1 MLCENKMEM
10 ITKDEDYI
18 KTLETIIET
27 SFDGIYV
34 TDGEA
39 NTILIN
45 KSYER
50 ITGLKREELIGRNM
64 AEFVDG
70 GIISGV
76 TSLWVLQNKKSKTV
90 HQSFKSGKS
99 ALVTSTP
106 FFDEKGEIKMIV
118 TNVRDITELKELQ
131 EKENQRK
138 DESIK
143 YKGIIEELK
152 LQLASDEYIIAE
164 DENMLNLLLLA
175 KRVAR
180 VDTTILIVGESG
192 SGKELFAKYIY
203 NNSPRKNK
211 PFIKINCG
219 AIPENLIESEF
230 FGYVEGSFTGAVKG
244 GKMGIFE
251 AANNGTLLL
260 DEIGELPLNMQVKLL
275 RVLQDGKFERVGSN
289 DTIKVDVRII
299 ASTNKNL
306 EAMVEKGLFREDLFY
321 RLNVVQLKVI
331 PLRDRKSSI
340 IPLVEYFLKVY
351 NEKYNMEKTLSK
363 EVIKYLYEYSWPG
376 NVREL
381 RNLVEMI
388 VVTSVNDNICKTILP
403 ANITR
408 DDNKNSRD
416 TKGDMLKLSDALEKI
431 ERDMIFKSYEKHG
444 NVRDAAK
451 ELGIDPST
459 FVRKRKKYL

>member
-1 MLCENKMEM
+1 MEI
-10 ITKDEDYI
+10 ITKDENYI

-34 TDGEA
+34 TDGKA
-39 NTILIN
+39 NTILVN

-64 AEFVDG
+64 SELIDDG
-70 GIISGV
+70 TISGV
-76 TSLWVLQNKKSKTV
+76 TSFWVLQNKKSKTV
-90 HQSFKSGKS
+90 YQSFKSGKN

-106 FFDEKGEIKMIV
+106 FFDEEGDIKLIV

-138 DESIK
+138 DENIK

-152 LQLASDEYIIAE
+152 LQLANDEYIIAE

-260 DEIGELPLNMQVKLL
+260 DEVGELPLNMQVKLL

-289 DTIKVDVRII
+289 DTITVDVRII

-306 EAMVEKGLFREDLFY
+306 EEMVEKGLFREDLYY

-331 PLRDRKSSI
+331 PLRERKSSV
-340 IPLVEYFLKVY
+340 IPLVEYFLKIY
-351 NEKYNMEKTLSK
+351 NEKYNMEKTLTK

-381 RNLVEMI
+381 RNLVEML
-388 VVTSVNDNICKTILP
+388 VVTSVTDNICQQILP
-403 ANITR
+403 ANLMKEVDGKNTDEKENIT
-408 DDNKNSRD
+408 
-416 TKGDMLKLSDALEKI
+416 KLSDALEKI
-431 ERDMIFKSYEKHG
+431 ERDMIFKAYEKYG

-451 ELGIDPST
+451 ELGIDAST
-459 FVRKRKKYL
+459 FVRKRKKYI

>member
-1 MLCENKMEM
+1 ME
-10 ITKDEDYI
+10 ITTKDENYI
-18 KTLETIIET
+18 NTLEMIIET

-34 TDGEA
+34 TDGDA

-50 ITGLKREELIGRNM
+50 ITGLKREELMGRNM
-64 AEFVDG
+64 AELVNNG
-70 GIISGV
+70 TMSEV
-76 TSLWVLQNKKSKTV
+76 TSFWVLQNKRAKTV
-90 HQSFKSGKS
+90 YQSFKSGKS

-106 FFDEKGEIKMIV
+106 FFDENGEIKMIV

-180 VDTTILIVGESG
+180 VDTTILIMGESG

-203 NNSPRKNK
+203 NNSLRKNK

-230 FGYVEGSFTGAVKG
+230 FGYAEGSFTGAIKG

-275 RVLQDGKFERVGSN
+275 RVLQDGKFEKVGSN

-299 ASTNKNL
+299 ASTNRNL
-306 EAMVEKGLFREDLFY
+306 EGMVEKGLFREDLFY

-331 PLRDRKSSI
+331 PLRERKSSI
-340 IPLVEYFLKVY
+340 IPLAEYFLKVY
-351 NEKYNMEKTLSK
+351 NEKYSMEKTVSK
-363 EVIKYLYEYSWPG
+363 EAMKYLYEYSWPG

-381 RNLVEMI
+381 RNLIEML
-388 VVTSVNDNICKTILP
+388 VVTSVDDTINKTNLP
-403 ANITR
+403 AHIAR
-408 DDNKNSRD
+408 DDYEKYETSND
-416 TKGDMLKLSDALEKI
+416 GKGHMPKLSDALEKL
-431 ERDMIFKSYEKHG
+431 EKDMIFKAYEKYG
-444 NVRDAAK
+444 NVRGAAK

>member
-1 MLCENKMEM
+1 MEM
-10 ITKDEDYI
+10 INKDENYI

-34 TDGEA
+34 TDGKA
-39 NTILIN
+39 NTILVN

-64 AEFVDG
+64 SEFIDNG
-70 GIISGV
+70 TISGV
-76 TSLWVLQNKKSKTV
+76 TSFWVLQNKKSKTV
-90 HQSFKSGKS
+90 YQSFKSGKS

-106 FFDEKGEIKMIV
+106 FFDEEGEIELIV

-138 DESIK
+138 DENIK

-152 LQLASDEYIIAE
+152 LQLANDEYIIAE

-219 AIPENLIESEF
+219 AIPENLIESEL
-230 FGYVEGSFTGAVKG
+230 FGYAEGSFTGAVKG

-251 AANNGTLLL
+251 AANKGTLLL
-260 DEIGELPLNMQVKLL
+260 DEIGELPLNMQVRLL

-289 DTIKVDVRII
+289 DTIEVDVRII

-306 EAMVEKGLFREDLFY
+306 EEMVEKGLFREDLFY
-321 RLNVVQLKVI
+321 RLNVVQLKVA
-331 PLRDRKSSI
+331 PLRERKSSV

-351 NEKYNMEKTLSK
+351 NEKYDMKKNLTN

-381 RNLVEMI
+381 RNLVEML
-388 VVTSVNDNICKTILP
+388 VVTSVTNNICMEIMP
-403 ANITR
+403 AHVIRDVDGNNDDGKGNIT
-408 DDNKNSRD
+408 
-416 TKGDMLKLSDALEKI
+416 KLSDALEKI
-431 ERDMIFKSYEKHG
+431 EKDMIFRAYDKYG

-451 ELGIDPST
+451 ELGIDAST

>member
-1 MLCENKMEM
+1 MDNLFEDKNYVKMLES
-10 ITKDEDYI
+10 
-18 KTLETIIET
+18 IIET

-34 TDGEA
+34 TDDKA
-39 NTILIN
+39 TTILIN

-50 ITGLKREELIGRNM
+50 ITGLKREDLIGHNM
-64 AEFVDG
+64 AEFV
-70 GIISGV
+70 SQGV
-76 TSLWVLQNKKSKTV
+76 MSEATSFSVLKNKRPVTLY
-90 HQSFKSGKS
+90 QTFNTGKS

-106 FFDEKGEIKMIV
+106 FFDEDGNIKIIV

-131 EKENQRK
+131 EKDNQRK
-138 DESIK
+138 NENIK

-152 LQLASDEYIIAE
+152 LQIANDDYIIAE
-164 DENMLNLLLLA
+164 DEEMLNLLLLA
-175 KRVAR
+175 KRVAK
-180 VDTTILIVGESG
+180 VDTTVLIYGETG
-192 SGKELFAKYIY
+192 TGKEVFAKYIY
-203 NNSPRKNK
+203 NNSSRKER

-275 RVLQDGKFERVGSN
+275 RVLQDGQFERVGSN

-306 EAMVEKGLFREDLFY
+306 VEMVEKGLFREDLYY

-331 PLRDRKSSI
+331 PLRERKSSI
-340 IPLVEYFLKVY
+340 IPLSEYFLGVY
-351 NEKYNMEKTLSK
+351 NKKYAMEKTVSK
-363 EVIKYLYEYSWPG
+363 EAMKYLYEYSWPG

-381 RNLVEMI
+381 RNLIEML
-388 VVTSVNDNICKTILP
+388 VVTSVSDIIGKSNLPEQLTGNNNAKNTNSNDKLP
-403 ANITR
+403 
-408 DDNKNSRD
+408 
-416 TKGDMLKLSDALEKI
+416 KLSEAVEEL
-431 ERDMIFKSYEKHG
+431 ERDLIFRSYEKYRS
-444 NVRDAAK
+444 VRGAAK

-459 FVRKRKKYL
+459 FVRKRQKYK

>member
-1 MLCENKMEM
+1 MQEKKMEI
-10 ITKDEDYI
+10 ITKDENYI

-34 TDGEA
+34 TDGKA
-39 NTILIN
+39 NTILVN

-64 AEFVDG
+64 SELIDDG
-70 GIISGV
+70 TISGV
-76 TSLWVLQNKKSKTV
+76 TSFWVLQNKKSKTV
-90 HQSFKSGKS
+90 YQSFKSGKN

-106 FFDEKGEIKMIV
+106 FFDEEGDIKLIV

-138 DESIK
+138 DENIK

-152 LQLASDEYIIAE
+152 LQLANDEYIIAE

-260 DEIGELPLNMQVKLL
+260 DEVGELPLNMQVKLL

-289 DTIKVDVRII
+289 DTITVDVRII

-306 EAMVEKGLFREDLFY
+306 EEMVEKGLFREDLYY

-331 PLRDRKSSI
+331 PLRERKSSV
-340 IPLVEYFLKVY
+340 IPLVEYFLKIY
-351 NEKYNMEKTLSK
+351 NEKYNMEKTLTK

-381 RNLVEMI
+381 RNLVEML
-388 VVTSVNDNICKTILP
+388 VVTSVTDNICQQILP
-403 ANITR
+403 ANLMKEVDGKNTDEKENIT
-408 DDNKNSRD
+408 
-416 TKGDMLKLSDALEKI
+416 KLSDALEKI
-431 ERDMIFKSYEKHG
+431 ERDMIFKAYEKYG

-451 ELGIDPST
+451 ELGIDAST
-459 FVRKRKKYL
+459 FVRKRKKYI

>member
-1 MLCENKMEM
+1 MEM
-10 ITKDEDYI
+10 INKDENYI

-34 TDGEA
+34 TDGKA
-39 NTILIN
+39 NTILVN

-64 AEFVDG
+64 SEFIDNG
-70 GIISGV
+70 TISGV
-76 TSLWVLQNKKSKTV
+76 TSFWVLQNKKSKTV
-90 HQSFKSGKS
+90 YQSFKSGKS

-106 FFDEKGEIKMIV
+106 FFDEKGEIELIV

-138 DESIK
+138 DENIK

-152 LQLASDEYIIAE
+152 LQLANDEYIIAE

-219 AIPENLIESEF
+219 AIPENLIESEL
-230 FGYVEGSFTGAVKG
+230 FGYAEGSFTGAVKG

-251 AANNGTLLL
+251 AANKGTLLL

-289 DTIKVDVRII
+289 DTIEVDVRII

-306 EAMVEKGLFREDLFY
+306 EEMVEKGLFREDLFY
-321 RLNVVQLKVI
+321 RLNVVQLKVV
-331 PLRDRKSSI
+331 PLRERKSSV

-351 NEKYNMEKTLSK
+351 NEKYDMKKSLTN

-381 RNLVEMI
+381 RNLVEML
-388 VVTSVNDNICKTILP
+388 VVTSVTNNICMEIMP
-403 ANITR
+403 AHVIRDVDEKNTGEKENIT
-408 DDNKNSRD
+408 
-416 TKGDMLKLSDALEKI
+416 KLSDALEKI
-431 ERDMIFKSYEKHG
+431 EKDMIFRAYDKYG

-451 ELGIDPST
+451 ELGIDAST